1 MQRET
6 TILKIMLG
14 MDSKETPVVTGSYAQ
29 EIREAVRRV
38 QTGQLSETERKIAA
52 RSTKISHEYEA
63 VWK

>member
-1 MQRET
+1 
-6 TILKIMLG
+6 MLG

-38 QTGQLSETERKIAA
+38 QTGNLSDTEKDIAA
-52 RSTKISHEYEA
+52 RSAKICHEYDA